1 MSKRLILPN
10 DFLRSARTQRGLW
23 DRFDHLVS
31 ADSWTAT
38 LTDSGTI
45 PITTAGLTINPSD
58 GTVADNDEAYV
69 ASTSSLFIFG
79 ADLPIYVETLA
90 LFAEPNTNTANWM
103 FGLME
108 SVAANSL
115 QDNGAG
121 PEADYDGCVIHK
133 VDGGTV
139 WLCESSLGTS
149 QTTTTSRH
157 TVHDAT
163 NYQRLGIEVNPLNST
178 EVEIAFFLNGLPM
191 EDANRI
197 PIKHQM
203 TFTGGAAMQLVL
215 GAKNG
220 SAHQCAI
227 VARYLG
233 GEQGF
238 AV

>member
-1 MSKRLILPN
+1 MSNRLIDHP
-10 DFLRSARTQRGLW
+10 FLRTARTQRGLW
-23 DRFDHLVS
+23 DRFDHLVT
-31 ADSWTAT
+31 ADSWTTT
-38 LTDSGTI
+38 LTDSGSAA
-45 PITTAGLTINPSD
+45 ITTVGLTISPSD

-69 ASTSSLFIFG
+69 ASTSALFKFEEG
-79 ADLPIYVETLA
+79 KPIYIETLA
-90 LFAEPNTNTANWM
+90 LFSEPNTNTANYM

-108 SVAANSL
+108 TVAANSL
-115 QDNGAG
+115 QDNGGG

-163 NYQRLGIEVNPLNST
+163 NYQRLGIEVDPFSST
-178 EVEIAFFLNGLPM
+178 QCRISYFLDGLPM

-197 PIKHQM
+197 PITHTM
-203 TFTGGAAMQLVL
+203 TYTGGAAMQLVL

-227 VARYLG
+227 VTRYLG
-233 GEQGF
+233 GEQLF
-238 AV
+238 